1 MLNVHLMGYGRKLG
15 SELQCLSSF
24 RLRTV
29 STEVS
34 KLLHSEPE
42 SSCLSYGRLLDPNW
56 VDPSIGVLWLRE
68 CELRHGSECSEH
80 GWAIAMQKPGFLRA
94 IDVEDF
100 CVKEIPDPARCRYV
114 ALSYVWGGA
123 SIVKLVQD
131 NMLNLMSK
139 DGLRRYMHELP

>member
-29 STEVS
+29 STDVS

-42 SSCLSYGRLLDPNW
+42 SSCLSYGRLLDQNW
-56 VDPSIGVLWLRE
+56 IDPSIGVLWLRE

-100 CVKEIPDPARCRYV
+100 CVKEIPDPAKCRYV

-123 SIVKLVQD
+123 
-131 NMLNLMSK
+131 NN
-139 DGLRRYMHELP
+139 